1 MGPQITVS
9 AHALVEMRKPYKI
22 GLGNEILETG
32 FCFKVLNGMKGHIIQ
47 ESNMRYRSEPQYIFL
62 VVVDT

>member
-47 ESNMRYRSEPQYIFL
+47 RKQYE
-62 VVVDT
+62 V

>member
-9 AHALVEMRKPYKI
+9 AHALVEMRKSYKI

-32 FCFKVLNGMKGHIIQ
+32 LCFKVLNGMKGHIIQ
-47 ESNMRYRSEPQYIFL
+47 RKQYE
-62 VVVDT
+62 V